1 MLPVDYGIYAILLVL
16 LFYFFEENKSIYTI
30 GMIILSILY
39 YLSEAV
45 SLQAY
50 MLLSLP
56 FLYLYNGKKGK
67 SFKYWFYV
75 FYPLHMLI
83 LAIIQIYLKI

>member
-1 MLPVDYGIYAILLVL
+1 MLPIDYSIYAILLVL
-16 LFYFFEENKSIYTI
+16 LFYFFEEEKSIYTI
-30 GMIILSILY
+30 GMIILSIFS
-39 YLSEAV
+39 YLFENV

-75 FYPLHMLI
+75 FYPLHMLV
-83 LAIIQIYLKI
+83 LAVLKIYLN